1 MAAAG
6 LFWMIGGPAWRA
18 RVACSRGAQRSH
30 DEQRSL
36 NLWHNYTN
44 LDILVAAPPCMPTSP
59 PVLGLFLHSRD
70 RRVTTDGAGSTI
82 PAPGFSGKT
91 LRAPRHGNFRSST
104 FLRE

>member
-1 MAAAG
+1 MALG
-6 LFWMIGGPAWRA
+6 LRIDRW
-18 RVACSRGAQRSH
+18 CRS
-30 DEQRSL
+30 D
-36 NLWHNYTN
+36 LWHNYTN

-91 LRAPRHGNFRSST
+91 LRAPPAKAKAQDDAH
-104 FLRE
+104 LVA